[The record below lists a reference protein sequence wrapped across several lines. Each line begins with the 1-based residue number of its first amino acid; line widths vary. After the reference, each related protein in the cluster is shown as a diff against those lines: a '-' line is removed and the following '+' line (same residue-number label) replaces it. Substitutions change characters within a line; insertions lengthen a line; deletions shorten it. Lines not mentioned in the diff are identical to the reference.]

1 MDWRTFDT
9 VRVVCGLGCGI
20 VNISNCHYNHCVY
33 MALTLSSHIVIT
45 EFAEALIAGI
55 AENIR
60 SKNVTPF
67 GSMHTTGHAEDSL
80 FYKITDNKLI
90 IGSSWAYITVL
101 EDGRKPGKFAPPEVI
116 EKWIEDKPIPVTD
129 NSNFQGAISKESLAF
144 LINRKLKEEGSL
156 IYQQGGNSGILS
168 DYLNQEYVHKFLTLP
183 LKDAVI
189 DEVSNILFKRSA

>member
-1 MDWRTFDT
+1 
-9 VRVVCGLGCGI
+9 
-20 VNISNCHYNHCVY
+20 

-60 SKNVTPF
+60 NKNVTPF

-116 EKWIEDKPIPVTD
+116 EQWIDDKPLGTDIPR
-129 NSNFQGAISKESLAF
+129 KSLAF

-168 DYLNQEYVHKFLTLP
+168 DYLNQQYVHKFLTLP
-183 LKDAVI
+183 LKDAVV